1 MRKILKIVRREY
13 KCSVRTKGF
22 IIGIAVAPLLMG
34 GSLIAMLLLEDKVD
48 TTDRL
53 IAVVDRSGVVAEAL
67 VEAARERNEE
77 AVYDKETGKKIK
89 PAYTIEIVQ
98 PDEADPAGQL
108 LALSNKVRN
117 EEIHS
122 FVEIGPG
129 VVHPRDKGEGARI
142 RYYAKNAALDDAR
155 GWIAYP
161 INTILRRIRLAEANI
176 DLSAVEDM
184 FDWVN
189 AEGLGLVTA
198 DEETGTIQG
207 ARRASEGEAIGI
219 PFAMTMLMFLMMM
232 MGAIPQLQAVMEEK
246 VQRIAEVM
254 LGSTRPFEFMMG
266 KVIGGLCVSL
276 TAAAVYVILGSVV
289 ISLKGLGEYIPYAIL
304 PWFFAYTLLGI
315 IMNGAMLAA
324 FGSTCNNATEAQSIT
339 LPAMLPIMVPMF
351 ILFPVAKEPLS
362 AFSTG
367 MSLIPTFTPFLML
380 LRQSTPE
387 GVPGW
392 QPWAG
397 LAGMVIFALLS
408 VWAGGRIFRVGILL
422 QGQPPKLGNIVKWAL
437 RG

>member
-1 MRKILKIVRREY
+1 MRKILQIVKREY
-13 KCSVRTKGF
+13 KASVRTKGF
-22 IIGIAVAPLLMG
+22 IIGIAIAPLLMG
-34 GSLIAMLLLEDKVD
+34 GSMIAMLLLENKVD

-53 IAVVDRSGVVAEAL
+53 IAVIDRSGVVAEAL
-67 VEAARERNEE
+67 VDAARARNEE
-77 AVYDKETGKKIK
+77 SVYDAETGKKVK
-89 PAYTIEIVQ
+89 PAYRIEIVA
-98 PDEADPAGQL
+98 PNGADADAQL
-108 LALSNKVRN
+108 LALSDKVRTGA
-117 EEIHS
+117 IHA
-122 FVEIGPG
+122 FVEIGPD
-129 VVHPRDKGEGARI
+129 VVHPRGKGESARI
-142 RYYAKNAALDDAR
+142 KYYAKNAAIDDTR
-155 GWIAYP
+155 QWIAFP
-161 INTILRRIRLAEANI
+161 INTALRRARLAEAKI
-176 DLSAVEDM
+176 DLSAAEDM

-189 AEGLGLVTA
+189 ADGLGLVTA
-198 DEETGTIQG
+198 DAETGAIQG

-219 PFAMTMLMFLMMM
+219 PIAMTMLMFLMMM
-232 MGAIPQLQAVMEEK
+232 MGAIPQLQSVMEEK

-276 TAAAVYVILGSVV
+276 TAAAVYVTLGSLV
-289 ISLKGLGEYIPYAIL
+289 ITSKGWGEYIPYDIL

-315 IMNGAMLAA
+315 VMVGAMLAA

-339 LPAMLPIMVPMF
+339 LPAMMPIMVPMF

-367 MSLIPTFTPFLML
+367 MSLVPPFTPFLML

-392 QPWAG
+392 QPWVG
-397 LAGMVIFALLS
+397 LAGMCIFALLS
-408 VWAGGRIFRVGILL
+408 IWMGGRIFRVGILM
-422 QGQPPKLGNIVKWAL
+422 QGQPPKLGNIVRWAF